1 LVSPVTSINGGGR
14 EFSGMQ
20 DQSEEGLRSTERAF
34 RIAGF
39 SAFNT
44 VRAIRRFCALFC
56 RSARALML
64 AALLGPGLLASSSAH
79 SATKNVLVL
88 GDSLSAEYG
97 LPRGTGWVSLLDKQL
112 RAEKI
117 SFGVVNASISGETT
131 AGGKTRLPAL
141 LEQHKPAI
149 VILELGG
156 NDGLRGLSLAATQS
170 NLREMITASTASGA
184 RVLLVGM
191 RLPPNYGVDYSKRF
205 AAMYQGLGREKSV
218 KLVPFMLEGLEDT
231 EQYFQPDRIH
241 PNQKAQP
248 IMLDNIWPALRTLLK

>member
-1 LVSPVTSINGGGR
+1 
-14 EFSGMQ
+14 MQ
-20 DQSEEGLRSTERAF
+20 DQSEEGLRSTQCGFSIAGLRTFRAF
-34 RIAGF
+34 SVLSSLGDW
-39 SAFNT
+39 
-44 VRAIRRFCALFC
+44 CAWFC
-56 RSARALML
+56 RVARSLVL
-64 AALLGPGLLASSSAH
+64 AALLGPGLLASGSAH
-79 SATKNVLVL
+79 SATKTVLVL

-112 RAEKI
+112 KAERP
-117 SFGVVNASISGETT
+117 SFSVINASISGETT

-141 LEQHKPAI
+141 LAQHKPA
-149 VILELGG
+149 VVLLELGG

-170 NLREMITASTASGA
+170 NLREMITASIDGGA

-191 RLPPNYGVDYSKRF
+191 HLPPNYGVDYSKRF

-218 KLVPFMLEGLEDT
+218 KLVPFLLEGLEDT

-248 IMLDNIWPALRTLLK
+248 IMLDNVWPALRTLLK

>member
-1 LVSPVTSINGGGR
+1 
-14 EFSGMQ
+14 MQ
-20 DQSEEGLRSTERAF
+20 DQSKEGLRLTERTFA
-34 RIAGF
+34 IESF
-39 SAFNT
+39 SVFST
-44 VRAIRRFCALFC
+44 VSAMGRSGALFC
-56 RSARALML
+56 RLARALTL
-64 AALLGPGLLASSSAH
+64 ATLLALGLLVLGLLASGSAH
-79 SATKNVLVL
+79 SATKTVLVL

-112 RAEKI
+112 RADKM
-117 SFGVVNASISGETT
+117 SFSVVNASISGETT

-141 LEQHKPAI
+141 LEQHKPSI

-170 NLREMITASTASGA
+170 NLREMITASTGSGA

-218 KLVPFMLEGLEDT
+218 KLVPFLLEGLEDT

-241 PNQKAQP
+241 PNQKAQA
-248 IMLDNIWPALRTLLK
+248 IMLDNVWPVLRTWLK